1 MDNITI
7 WRDFPALSA
16 LRAFSAFAGAE
27 TLDQAGASIG
37 VTHAAIS
44 QQIRALESH
53 LGVRLVARDGRRLTL
68 TTEGRQLA
76 AALDE
81 SFGRIAQCL
90 ADLRRTD
97 GARPLRVTTTPAF
110 AGGWLL
116 PRLPDFRARNPGV
129 DLVIDASAE
138 LRRLGEDADVAIR
151 FGNGDWPGTKA
162 RLLLRTPVVVVASP
176 RLVPPGGLGGLER
189 LAHLPWL
196 QELGTNEATAFLHS
210 LGLSRQGGAGFV
222 SLPGNMMLDAARDG
236 QGIAV
241 TARAFVEADL
251 AAGRLILLHEDS
263 DREGYFLATA
273 VGPQRSAAQAF
284 VDWAARQ
291 TGGN

>member
-1 MDNITI
+1 
-7 WRDFPALSA
+7 
-16 LRAFSAFAGAE
+16 
-27 TLDQAGASIG
+27 
-37 VTHAAIS
+37 
-44 QQIRALESH
+44 
-53 LGVRLVARDGRRLTL
+53 
-68 TTEGRQLA
+68 
-76 AALDE
+76 
-81 SFGRIAQCL
+81 
-90 ADLRRTD
+90 
-97 GARPLRVTTTPAF
+97 
-110 AGGWLL
+110 LL
-116 PRLPDFRARNPGV
+116 
-129 DLVIDASAE
+129 
-138 LRRLGEDADVAIR
+138 
-151 FGNGDWPGTKA
+151 
-162 RLLLRTPVVVVASP
+162 VVASP

-196 QELGTNEATAFLHS
+196 QELGTNEATAFLQS

-291 TGGN
+291 AGGN

>member
-1 MDNITI
+1 MANMTI

-44 QQIRALESH
+44 QQIRALETH
-53 LGVRLVARDGRRLTL
+53 LGLRLVVRDGRRLTL
-68 TTEGRQLA
+68 TADGRQLA

-81 SFGRIAQCL
+81 GFGRIARCL
-90 ADLRRTD
+90 ADLTRAE

-116 PRLPDFRARNPGV
+116 PRLPDFRARNQGI
-129 DLVIDASAE
+129 DLVIDASAD
-138 LRRLGEDADVAIR
+138 LRRLDEDADVGIR
-151 FGNGDWPGTKA
+151 FGNGDWPGTRA

-176 RLVPPGGLGGLER
+176 RLVPPDSLGTLDQ

-196 QELGTNEATAFLHS
+196 QELGTNEATAFLQS

-241 TARAFVEADL
+241 IARAFVESDL
-251 AAGRLILLHEDS
+251 LAGRLILLHEDR
-263 DREGYFLATA
+263 DREGYFLVTSAGVQRPA
-273 VGPQRSAAQAF
+273 VQAF
-284 VDWAARQ
+284 LDWAMRQ
-291 TGGN
+291 AGGV